1 MLTDKRKRKP
11 SLKISQ
17 HECETKTVWDESS
30 MRDQDMPPQ
39 FGLGDLVGHGISKF
53 VVELVAQE
61 WVRGILLS

>member
-1 MLTDKRKRKP
+1 
-11 SLKISQ
+11 
-17 HECETKTVWDESS
+17 